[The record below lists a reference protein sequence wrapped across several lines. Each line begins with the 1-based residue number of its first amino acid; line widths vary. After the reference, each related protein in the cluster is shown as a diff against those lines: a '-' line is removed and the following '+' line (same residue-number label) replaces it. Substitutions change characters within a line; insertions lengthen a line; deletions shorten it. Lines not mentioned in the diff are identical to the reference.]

1 MKLRAIAGAAALA
14 FTMGM
19 AAQANAGGITVAEK
33 GNSKLKLG
41 GKVFADFT
49 RTDDTDS
56 NGIVKKRNT
65 GGNISRTYLTAK
77 YTFDPDW
84 MFRITL
90 DSSLDKTPKV
100 SGGGVGKGATASV
113 SKGNQVFLKYAY
125 LQGKLYG
132 DAVVLRL
139 GLSHTPWIDYEQHL
153 WKHRYFSKVTID
165 TFKFDASSDVGVGLK
180 GKLMDG
186 LVKYW
191 VVAVNGGGYGNTTK
205 TDAIDFNSR
214 LSFYPI
220 KGLTVDLQY
229 RQGSL
234 GQKSFG
240 AAPVPT
246 TTGRQVMEQF
256 MISYGNHDWRVGG
269 NYILNKDDS
278 GHSSGLIKKQKN
290 AKHTVGVLWGWAK
303 IGNGFGAVTRI
314 ESENV
319 EKLTGV
325 TTVKQKANRYIV
337 GLDYTPLK
345 HLNFTLG
352 YEVAKVTN
360 QGYVAT
366 SVANPDQTNKKYG
379 IWSQFKF

>member
-14 FTMGM
+14 FTMGL
-19 AAQANAGGITVAEK
+19 ATQATAGGMTVAEK
-33 GNSKLKLG
+33 GDSKLKLG
-41 GKVFADFT
+41 GKVYVDFT

-56 NGIVKKRNT
+56 NGLVKKRNV
-65 GGNISRTYLTAK
+65 GANITRTYLTAK
-77 YTFDPDW
+77 YAFNHDW

-90 DSSLDKTPKV
+90 DSSLDKTLKN
-100 SGGGVGKGATASV
+100 GGTTQV

-132 DAVVLRL
+132 DAAVLRL

-165 TFKFDASSDVGVGLK
+165 TFKFDASSDAGVGLK

-214 LSFYPI
+214 LSLYPI
-220 KGLTVDLQY
+220 KGLTVDMQY

-234 GQKSFG
+234 GQKVFG
-240 AAPVPT
+240 AAPVAT
-246 TTGRQVMEQF
+246 TTGRQVMEQL
-256 MISYGNHDWRVGG
+256 MISYGSGHDWRVGA
-269 NYILNKDDS
+269 NAILNKDDS

-290 AKHTVGVLWGWAK
+290 AKHSVGVLWGWAK
-303 IGNGFGAVTRI
+303 IGGGFGAVARV
-314 ESENV
+314 ESESV
-319 EKLTGV
+319 EPLVGLAAGS
-325 TTVKQKANRYIV
+325 VKQKGNRYLI
-337 GLDYTPLK
+337 GADYSPTKRLV
-345 HLNFTLG
+345 FTLG
-352 YEVAKVTN
+352 YEVSKVTN
-360 QGYVAT
+360 QGYAVS
-366 SVANPDQTNKKYG
+366 SVANPDRTNKKYG
-379 IWSQFKF
+379 LWSRFKF